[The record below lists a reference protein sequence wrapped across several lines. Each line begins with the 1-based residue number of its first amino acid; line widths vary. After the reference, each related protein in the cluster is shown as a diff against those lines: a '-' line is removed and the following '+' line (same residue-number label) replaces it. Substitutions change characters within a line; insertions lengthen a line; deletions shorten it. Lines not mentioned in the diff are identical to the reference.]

1 MTRMPAIKPSSRL
14 SSSEDVNAAIERVTP
29 DVLALLADGVP
40 RDESAII
47 AAFDGRR
54 HPKHD
59 VRLTVMRLDVLGQ
72 LDLQGGRYSLPVP
85 EAERG

>member
-1 MTRMPAIKPSSRL
+1 M
-14 SSSEDVNAAIERVTP
+14 IEQVAP

-47 AAFDGRR
+47 AAFDGR

-72 LDLQGGRYSLPVP
+72 LDLQGGRYSLPVS